1 MSKRKNLS
9 AKEQFIRAV
18 GIAMSQYH
26 SATMSE
32 ITKRGML
39 CRVERGYAVTRP
51 PLGYSKTETPGLF
64 KINLFGT
71 VLREEL
77 KALANGYT
85 TIESATVK
93 LALAFDPFDAEPE
106 PWSVTKV
113 KHLLSNPYYAGNICH
128 KGQLYP
134 GLHEPLIS
142 EDEHKKLLVM
152 LKKHNG
158 NNPLK
163 SVAKS
168 L

>member
-1 MSKRKNLS
+1 MSKQNLS
-9 AKEQFIRAV
+9 ATEQFTRTIS
-18 GIAMSQYH
+18 IALSQYH
-26 SATMSE
+26 SAAISE

-77 KALANGYT
+77 KDLANGYT
-85 TIESATVK
+85 TIKSAAIK

-142 EDEHKKLLVM
+142 EDEYKKLLVV
-152 LKKHNG
+152 LKNHNG
-158 NNPLK
+158 NDPLK

>member
-1 MSKRKNLS
+1 MSQQVKLSAAEQFMSDISVAMSKYYS
-9 AKEQFIRAV
+9 
-18 GIAMSQYH
+18 S
-26 SATMSE
+26 TMSE
-32 ITKRGML
+32 VTKRGML
-39 CRVERGYAVTRP
+39 YRVKKGYAVTRP

-64 KINLFGT
+64 EINLFGT

-85 TIESATVK
+85 TIKSVAVK
-93 LALAFDPFDAEPE
+93 LSLAFDPFDSAPE
-106 PWSVTKV
+106 PWSVAKI
-113 KHLLSNPYYAGNICH
+113 KRLLPNPYYAGCIYY
-128 KGQLYP
+128 KGQLYS

-142 EDEHKKLLVM
+142 EDDYKKLLVV

-158 NNPLK
+158 NDPLK